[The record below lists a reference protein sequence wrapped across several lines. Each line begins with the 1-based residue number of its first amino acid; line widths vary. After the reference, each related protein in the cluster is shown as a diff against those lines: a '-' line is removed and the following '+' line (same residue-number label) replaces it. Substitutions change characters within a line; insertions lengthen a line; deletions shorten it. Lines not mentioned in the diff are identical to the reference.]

1 MVSMHVETVPNRN
14 SRPAILLRE
23 SYREDGKVK
32 KRTLANLTDW
42 PAEKVEMLRAALR
55 GDAVPRAAAM
65 EIARSRP
72 HGHVAAVLGTAWK
85 LGLDGIL
92 ASKRSRQR
100 DLCMAMIVARVLDP
114 RSKLATASG
123 LGDATRH
130 HTLGELLGVGDASV
144 DELYGAMDWL
154 LAAQARVEKKLAA
167 RHLSDGCLVLYD
179 LTSTWMEGRKC
190 PLARRGYSRD
200 GNKENA
206 QVVFGVMT
214 DRDGCPVA
222 VEVFP
227 GNTADPSTVAAQVQK
242 LVSRFHLQRVVIVGD
257 RGMLTDARIREDIR
271 GRAGLAW
278 ISALRNPAIQELHRS
293 GAIQLSLFEE
303 TDLAEIAHP
312 DFPGERLVACKNP
325 LLAAERARK
334 RGELLDATERA
345 LHVVKAATTR
355 DRRPLRGQEAI
366 ALRVGAVL
374 GRWKM
379 GKHFDVTITGDTVSW
394 CRDQASIEQEAA
406 LDGIYVVRT
415 SVPAADMGPVEVVA
429 SYKRLAGVER
439 VFRSMKTVDLRVRP
453 VHHRTEDHVRAHVF
467 LCFLAYYVEWH
478 LRQQLRPLLFDDHEP
493 EAGAARRGSIVAP
506 ARRSRAAERKAAS
519 KLTSDGHPARSLRA
533 VLADLATLTR
543 NRVRPAG
550 GGPEVDLD
558 AQPTPA
564 QARAFELLGVS
575 PRL

>member
-65 EIARSRP
+65 EIVRSRP
-72 HGHVAAVLGTAWK
+72 HGHVAAVLGTALK
-85 LGLDGIL
+85 LGLDDIL

-100 DLCMAMIVARVLDP
+100 DLCLAMIVARVLDP

-144 DELYGAMDWL
+144 EELYGAMDWL
-154 LAAQARVEKKLAA
+154 LAAQPRVEKKLAS

-179 LTSTWMEGRKC
+179 LSSTWMEGRKC

-200 GNKENA
+200 GKKENA

-222 VEVFP
+222 VEVFS
-227 GNTADPSTVAAQVQK
+227 GNTADPSTVAAQIQK

-257 RGMLTDARIREDIR
+257 RGMLTDARIREDVR
-271 GRAGLAW
+271 KRPGFGW
-278 ISALRNPAIQELHRS
+278 ISALRNPAIQELHRA
-293 GAIQLSLFEE
+293 GAIQLSLFEQ
-303 TDLAEIAHP
+303 TDLAEITHP
-312 DFPGERLVACKNP
+312 DFPGERLVVCKNP
-325 LLAAERARK
+325 LLAVERARK
-334 RGELLDATERA
+334 RGELLGATERA
-345 LHVVKAATTR
+345 LEGVNAATRR
-355 DRRPLRGQEAI
+355 DTRPLRGREVI

-379 GKHFDVTITGDTVSW
+379 AKHFTVTITDTAVTWS
-394 CRDQASIEQEAA
+394 RDAASIAAEAA

-415 SVPAADMGPVEVVA
+415 SVPAAEMGPVEVVA

-467 LCFLAYYVEWH
+467 LCLLAYYVEWH
-478 LRQQLRPLLFDDHEP
+478 LRQELRPLLFDDHDP
-493 EAGAARRGSIVAP
+493 AAGAARRRSIVAP
-506 ARRSRAAERKAAS
+506 AQRSEAAARKAAS
-519 KLTSDGHPARSLRA
+519 KLTSDGHPARSLRT

-550 GGPEVDLD
+550 GGPEVDID
-558 AQPTPA
+558 AEPTPA